1 MSVFTFASHWS
12 ERDSWL
18 HPADQRPP
26 TFDEEFS
33 FWEAPNNFNHAP
45 MVIPR
50 NRHWHGFDFRRFP
63 GRPCPVSSPSLSNLV
78 QATILAANMQKA
90 SVTTVNTPLT
100 TEFQKFSFWAN
111 IVRTESTGR
120 GEPSF
125 SIVIWMVFSR
135 RCTFRLDKGILRG
148 CNHPFVLFLTEHL
161 PLCQLLPTTQ
171 SCNGDWKPQTENY
184 SF

>member
-1 MSVFTFASHWS
+1 MSVFTFPSHWS
-12 ERDSWL
+12 ERDPWL

-26 TFDEEFS
+26 TFDDEFS

-63 GRPCPVSSPSLSNLV
+63 GRPSPVSSPSLSNLV

-90 SVTTVNTPLT
+90 SVSTVNTPQSQQNFRNFLFERTFCAQNQLAEASRHFPLWFGWFLAGGALLDWTKGYCGDAT
-100 TEFQKFSFWAN
+100 TRLSFFS
-111 IVRTESTGR
+111 
-120 GEPSF
+120 PSIF
-125 SIVIWMVFSR
+125 
-135 RCTFRLDKGILRG
+135 RCVNYYQPHR
-148 CNHPFVLFLTEHL
+148 
-161 PLCQLLPTTQ
+161 
-171 SCNGDWKPQTENY
+171 DWKPQTENY